1 MDRRN
6 LLKVGSGL
14 LFGCATREV
23 IRSGGMN
30 RPVLRT
36 KLCDVLGIEYP
47 LVQGGMGGVAG
58 WEMAAEVSRAGAL
71 GSFSAAGQTVE
82 GVKEMIEKVR
92 GRTSKPFSVNLLLP
106 ADLRNPPAVS
116 DDRFAAVQAVLN
128 RIRAIIGLP

>member
-23 IRSGGMN
+23 MRSDGMN

-47 LVQGGMGGVAG
+47 LVQAGMGGVAG

-82 GVKEMIEKVR
+82 GVKEMMKSEEI
-92 GRTSKPFSVNLLLP
+92 GW
-106 ADLRNPPAVS
+106 PPAS
-116 DDRFAAVQAVLN
+116 AIPTTSAPIPPAAKTGAGLT
-128 RIRAIIGLP
+128 RSRSRATSR